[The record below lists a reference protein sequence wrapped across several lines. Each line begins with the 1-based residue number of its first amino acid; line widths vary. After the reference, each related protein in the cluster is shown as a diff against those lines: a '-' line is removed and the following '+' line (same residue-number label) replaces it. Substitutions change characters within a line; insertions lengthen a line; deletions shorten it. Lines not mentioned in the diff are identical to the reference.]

1 MIGGSGASLAFL
13 GGFDNQRLG
22 PTAQGRDDHLFDRV
36 EDLPVGISNRKC
48 AEWVCVNT
56 VLIGEM
62 VDLGAWDRV
71 RAPRLCRIAAKFS
84 QTLKDRCS
92 AVLRCEGVAL
102 R

>member
-1 MIGGSGASLAFL
+1 MAFL

-22 PTAQGRDDHLFDRV
+22 PTVQGRDDHLFDHV
-36 EDLPVGISNRKC
+36 EDLPIGISNRKR

-56 VLIGEM
+56 VPIGEM
-62 VDLGAWDRV
+62 ADLEPWDRV

-92 AVLRCEGVAL
+92 AVPRFVGVAL